1 MDDRGWYMWDYKAIN
16 TPDETIKKVGEEK
29 GEMGTSD
36 SSY

>member
-1 MDDRGWYMWDYKAIN
+1 MDDRGWYMWDYKPTN
-16 TPDETIKKVGEEK
+16 TPDETIKKWREEK